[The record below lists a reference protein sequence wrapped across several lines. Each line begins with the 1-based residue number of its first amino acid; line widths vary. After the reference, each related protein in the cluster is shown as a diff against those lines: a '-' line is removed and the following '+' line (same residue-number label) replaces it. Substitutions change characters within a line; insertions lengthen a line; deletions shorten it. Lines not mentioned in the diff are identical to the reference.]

1 MHSIKSKI
9 TGLAITITVIAMLV
23 ASAAGIIAI
32 RNLGTRNA
40 EQMLKLLC
48 EVGEKN
54 LDAYFSSVE
63 QSVDMISEYVKTDLD
78 GLDDESLQAHVDRVS
93 DMFQRMSF
101 KTNGILTYYYRIDPA
116 ISEKVK
122 GFWFVDSGE
131 GFKEHAVTDITLY
144 DTSDTSKL
152 VWFTVP
158 KYERK
163 SIWLPPYITDTIEE
177 RVLSYNTPIYYKGTF
192 VGVIGIELDY
202 SEMAEQVDNITLYNN
217 GYAFIND
224 SDGVIIYH
232 PRMDVTT
239 MVTQPSV
246 PKGLLSNDNFV
257 EYNFEGVEKQAVWLP
272 LENGMR
278 LNVSVPVSEINS
290 EWHSWAFNL
299 ALAFA
304 ILLVAAILVTRRF
317 ANHITQPLQEL
328 TAVAEQVN
336 EGNYDCSLTYNGD
349 DEVGVLTHA
358 FSRLIAHLKTYIHD
372 LNDLAYADSLT
383 SVHNKG
389 AFSVSMNNLQD
400 AIDKPDSDERFAIV
414 IFDCDN
420 LKEIND
426 QYGHGNGNIY
436 LKTSCSIICN
446 AFRHSPV
453 FRVGGDEFATILKG
467 DDYVRREELLQMF
480 DDLCEDKRRTAANEW
495 EKVSISRGMAVYDP
509 LIDGTSRSVA
519 SRADDIMYE
528 NKRAKKQQ
536 PSG

>member
-1 MHSIKSKI
+1 
-9 TGLAITITVIAMLV
+9 
-23 ASAAGIIAI
+23 
-32 RNLGTRNA
+32 
-40 EQMLKLLC
+40 
-48 EVGEKN
+48 
-54 LDAYFSSVE
+54 
-63 QSVDMISEYVKTDLD
+63 
-78 GLDDESLQAHVDRVS
+78 
-93 DMFQRMSF
+93 
-101 KTNGILTYYYRIDPA
+101 
-116 ISEKVK
+116 
-122 GFWFVDSGE
+122 
-131 GFKEHAVTDITLY
+131 
-144 DTSDTSKL
+144 
-152 VWFTVP
+152 
-158 KYERK
+158 
-163 SIWLPPYITDTIEE
+163 
-177 RVLSYNTPIYYKGTF
+177 
-192 VGVIGIELDY
+192 
-202 SEMAEQVDNITLYNN
+202 
-217 GYAFIND
+217 
-224 SDGVIIYH
+224 
-232 PRMDVTT
+232 

-257 EYNFEGVEKQAVWLP
+257 EYSFEGVEKQAVWLP

-304 ILLVAAILVTRRF
+304 ILLVAAIIVTRRF

-536 PSG
+536 Q

>member
-40 EQMLKLLC
+40 EQMLELLC

-54 LDAYFSSVE
+54 LDAYFSSIE

-78 GLDDESLQAHVDRVS
+78 GLDDESLEAHVARVS
-93 DMFQRMSF
+93 DMFRRMSF

-131 GFKEHAVTDITLY
+131 GFKEHEVTDITLY

-163 SIWLPPYITDTIEE
+163 SIWLPPYITDTIEQ

-202 SEMAEQVDNITLYNN
+202 SEMAEQVDNITLYDN

-257 EYNFEGVEKQAVWLP
+257 EYNFEGVEKQAIWLP

-304 ILLVAAILVTRRF
+304 ILLIAAILVTRRF

-536 PSG
+536 Q